1 VPSPAAAVD
10 TDMVMAWRQGRVIFE
25 GRPFSAAL
33 AELGR
38 YLPERIVVAP
48 GIAADVPVSAIFS
61 TRHAFDA
68 VQALA
73 KTQGLAARRVPGL
86 VIIIS

>member
-1 VPSPAAAVD
+1 
-10 TDMVMAWRQGRVIFE
+10 
-25 GRPFSAAL
+25 
-33 AELGR
+33 
-38 YLPERIVVAP
+38 
-48 GIAADVPVSAIFS
+48 VPVSAIFS